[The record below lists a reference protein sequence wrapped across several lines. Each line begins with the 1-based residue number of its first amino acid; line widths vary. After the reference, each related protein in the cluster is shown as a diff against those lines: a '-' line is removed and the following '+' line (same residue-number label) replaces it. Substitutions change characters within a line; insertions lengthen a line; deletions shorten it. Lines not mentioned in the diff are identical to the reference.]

1 MRTAIRV
8 LCAAGILAALTPG
21 GIAHAEPAGTTPVNA
36 PADGPSLSADG
47 RYVAFWSSASDLVA
61 GDTNRV
67 SDVFVRDRQTGETT
81 RVSVDSAGVQGD
93 NVSRNPSISAD
104 GRYVAFESFA
114 TNLVAEDTLGHWDVF
129 VHDRQ
134 TGATTRISRGRYERE
149 AESDS
154 LNPSISADGRFVA
167 FDSLASNL
175 IYRDWNNYRDV
186 FVHDRTDGRI
196 TKASMETNG
205 FESNG
210 PSQKPS
216 ISADGR
222 YVAFESNATNLA
234 VWSDNNRVSDVF
246 VRDQETGRT
255 NRVSVSSANL
265 EGDSVSWQ
273 PSISADGRYVVYTSN
288 ASNLVPGDSSPG
300 GDVDIDVFRFD
311 RQTKKT
317 TQVNLGPDGTST
329 SGTPV
334 HRPVISADGR
344 FVAFQSGEW
353 DLVPG
358 DTNGSWD
365 VFRRDMVT
373 TTTTRVSVA
382 SAGEEANSQS
392 GTPAISADGRHV
404 AFTSYATNLG
414 GSPTLVANLYV
425 RDLGD

>member
-1 MRTAIRV
+1 TAIRV

-21 GIAHAEPAGTTPVNA
+21 GIAHAGPAGTTPVNA

-47 RYVAFWSSASDLVA
+47 RFAAFWSSASDLVP

-67 SDVFVRDRQTGETT
+67 ADVFVRDRQSGETT
-81 RVSVDSAGVQGD
+81 RVSVDSAGVQG
-93 NVSRNPSISAD
+93 NNISRNPSISAD

-134 TGATTRISRGRYERE
+134 TGATTLISRGRYERE
-149 AESDS
+149 AENDS

-175 IYRDWNNYRDV
+175 ISRDWNIYRDV
-186 FVHDRTDGRI
+186 FVHDRNDGRI
-196 TKASMETNG
+196 TKASIETNG

-222 YVAFESNATNLA
+222 YAAFESAATNLA
-234 VWSDNNRVSDVF
+234 VWPDNNRAVDVF
-246 VRDQETGRT
+246 VRDRETGRT
-255 NRVSVSSANL
+255 NRVSVSSANI
-265 EGDSVSWQ
+265 EGDSASWQ
-273 PSISADGRYVVYTSN
+273 PSISADGRYVVYTSG
-288 ASNLVPGDSSPG
+288 ATNLVPGDTPPG
-300 GDVDIDVFRFD
+300 AFADVDVFLFD
-311 RQTKKT
+311 RETWKT
-317 TQVNLGPDGTST
+317 TQVNLRPDGTST
-329 SGTPV
+329 GWSSN
-334 HRPVISADGR
+334 HRPAISADGR
-344 FVAFQSGEW
+344 FVAFQSAEE
-353 DLVPG
+353 DLVAG

-365 VFRRDMVT
+365 IFLRDVVT
-373 TTTTRVSVA
+373 RTTTRVSVD
-382 SAGEEANSQS
+382 SAGAEANGNSLQ
-392 GTPAISADGRHV
+392 PAISADGRHV

-414 GSPTLVANLYV
+414 AGNTFGYSLYV

>member
-21 GIAHAEPAGTTPVNA
+21 GSAHAEPASTTPVNA
-36 PADGPSLSADG
+36 AADGPSLSADG

-67 SDVFVRDRQTGETT
+67 ADVFVRDRRTGETT
-81 RVSVDSAGVQGD
+81 RVSVDSAGVEG
-93 NVSRNPSISAD
+93 NNISRNPSLSAD

-114 TNLVAEDTLGHWDVF
+114 TNLVDEDTLGHWDVF
-129 VHDRQ
+129 VHDLQ
-134 TGATTRISRGRYERE
+134 TRATTRISRARYGRE

-175 IYRDWNNYRDV
+175 VNRDWNIYRDV
-186 FVHDRTDGRI
+186 FVHDRSDGYI

-210 PSQKPS
+210 HSQRPS

-222 YVAFESNATNLA
+222 FVAFESEASNLA
-234 VWSDNNRVSDVF
+234 LWPDTNRATDVF
-246 VRDQETGRT
+246 VHNRETRHT

-265 EGDSVSWQ
+265 EGDSASWR
-273 PSISADGRYVVYTSN
+273 PSISADGRYVVYTSG
-288 ASNLVPGDSSPG
+288 ATNLVPGDSPPG
-300 GDVDIDVFRFD
+300 GLVDIDVFMFD
-311 RQTKKT
+311 RETRKT
-317 TQVNLGPDGTST
+317 TQVNLAPDGRST
-329 SGTPV
+329 AWSSA
-334 HRPVISADGR
+334 HRPAISADGR
-344 FVAFQSGEW
+344 FVAFQSAED

-358 DTNGSWD
+358 DANGSWD
-365 VFRRDMVT
+365 VFVRDVVT
-373 TTTTRVSVA
+373 KSTTRVSVD
-382 SAGEEANSQS
+382 SAGAEANRDS
-392 GTPAISADGRHV
+392 GLPAMSADGRHV

-414 GSPTLVANLYV
+414 AGSTFGYHLYV